1 MSTCIA
7 VEAGAVVVAQRQVG
21 GDGRLDRAEAL
32 AGHVA
37 QLLRTFRAARDT
49 LGMDYTR

>member
-7 VEAGAVVVAQRQVG
+7 VETGAVVVAQRQVG

-32 AGHVA
+32 ADHVA
-37 QLLRTFRAARDT
+37 QLLRTFRAASDT